1 MALSA
6 RREIHESWI
15 SRKRDRCLLALSI
28 PSFSIPT
35 STIEERM
42 RRERERDMAKAK
54 RERGE
59 QVGREGVDLQS
70 GRYLQVKDSHCQHT
84 EAQRTPHRPDNPVDR
99 KRFVSPRRRHCLE
112 SRRGCLLRSNYVSAQ
127 ESGLGSAPG
136 NVSCLAIMRFSSED
150 CRADGFPL
158 TS

>member
-42 RRERERDMAKAK
+42 RREREKETWQKPRGNEENKSEGRVSICNPDDICKLKTRIASTLKHNVHRIVRIIRWIERDSFRLDVTRISSRLSFKIK
-54 RERGE
+54 LRVRPRKRTRKCSRERF
-59 QVGREGVDLQS
+59 V
-70 GRYLQVKDSHCQHT
+70 
-84 EAQRTPHRPDNPVDR
+84 PHDYAI
-99 KRFVSPRRRHCLE
+99 FIRRL
-112 SRRGCLLRSNYVSAQ
+112 SR
-127 ESGLGSAPG
+127 
-136 NVSCLAIMRFSSED
+136 
-150 CRADGFPL
+150 
-158 TS
+158 